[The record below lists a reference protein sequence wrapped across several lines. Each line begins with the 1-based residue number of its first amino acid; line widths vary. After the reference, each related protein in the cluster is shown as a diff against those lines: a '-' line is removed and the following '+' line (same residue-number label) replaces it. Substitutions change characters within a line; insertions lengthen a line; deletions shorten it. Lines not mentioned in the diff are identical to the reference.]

1 MASNFA
7 RLAML
12 AVFSGLSVNLILQL
26 GLGIKRIAFSGE
38 FISRGK
44 PGRKRYLIE
53 LALFFITVILLW
65 PVFSFARSILFL
77 GLLEYILVF
86 PVSLFVFSMLE
97 YFSTKIIRKLSYD
110 PEEAILYGGT
120 LSGASLF
127 ITLNTAGSFLDAMIL
142 SAGYA
147 AGIALAIKIISEIRL
162 RSEMEAVP
170 KSLQGS
176 PLVLIAMGLLSLV
189 FSAAALMLYQVL
201 GAK

>member
-1 MASNFA
+1 
-7 RLAML
+7 
-12 AVFSGLSVNLILQL
+12 
-26 GLGIKRIAFSGE
+26 
-38 FISRGK
+38 
-44 PGRKRYLIE
+44 
-53 LALFFITVILLW
+53 
-65 PVFSFARSILFL
+65 
-77 GLLEYILVF
+77 
-86 PVSLFVFSMLE
+86 
-97 YFSTKIIRKLSYD
+97 
-110 PEEAILYGGT
+110 
-120 LSGASLF
+120 
-127 ITLNTAGSFLDAMIL
+127 MIL